1 MKFPL
6 MKVAYTL
13 SQRTHEVYEI
23 IMSHPK
29 GDIMDKVKVAS
40 TQDAEYTKLVSEIKS
55 SEVNLNETY
64 FKVDQNGLI
73 WFKDRLYMPKNL

>member
-1 MKFPL
+1 MNL
-6 MKVAYTL
+6 
-13 SQRTHEVYEI
+13 EI
-23 IMSHPK
+23 
-29 GDIMDKVKVAS
+29 KVAS

-73 WFKDRLYMPKNL
+73 WFKERLYMPKNLEIKLFILNEIHKMPFAGHPRY